1 MYAATS
7 NRSEVKLSPTM
18 DSGFWIIAVTIAIG
32 TWLTAVWAAFS
43 DLSRAGIRKL
53 EQSKHEGLIDRAELW
68 LDHRDDYRIAIR
80 VLSFINL
87 GLFALTS
94 ESLLVEVG
102 VQPSNAVFAA
112 LGFVVVLFLISETV
126 GHWVAA
132 YHWSILKFSAPL
144 LGPFRIAAIPINSF
158 QDRLARARDN
168 GDEEIRATTEDEI
181 MSLVEQDA
189 TEEEEDGSLEDNE
202 RRMIRGIFDLDE
214 TLVKEIMTPRV
225 DIDAL
230 NISSSIGEAKAHIV
244 ECGHSRIPVYRGT
257 VDSIVGLI
265 YSKHLLDDSRLA
277 AADNVE
283 QILQQPVF
291 VPETKNVGELL
302 DEFRQR
308 KKHMAVI
315 IDEYGGTCGIV
326 TIEDILEEIVGEIQD
341 EFDADEPPGHQ
352 TVSGGAFEIDARMP
366 IDEVNELLGVD
377 ISDDE
382 EYDTIGGYVTK
393 VLGRIPK
400 SMENVQVPG
409 LDVNILNADERKIS
423 RMLLTRNTLQTQNQ
437 IM

>member
-1 MYAATS
+1 
-7 NRSEVKLSPTM
+7 M
-18 DSGFWIIAVTIAIG
+18 DPGFWIIAVTIVIG
-32 TWLTAVWAAFS
+32 TWLTAVWAALS

-53 EQSKHEGLIDRAELW
+53 EQSKHEGLIDRAERW
-68 LDHRDDYRIAIR
+68 LDHRDDYRVAIR

-87 GLFALTS
+87 SLFALTS
-94 ESLLVEVG
+94 QSLLRNVG
-102 VQPSNAVFAA
+102 VQASNAVFVTLA
-112 LGFVVVLFLISETV
+112 LAVVLFLISETL
-126 GHWVAA
+126 GHWAAA
-132 YHWSILKFSAPL
+132 YHWSILKVSVPL
-144 LGPFRIAAIPINSF
+144 LSPFRIAAIPINSF
-158 QDRLARARDN
+158 QDRLARGRDN

-230 NISSSIGEAKAHIV
+230 NIVSSIGEAKAHIV

-257 VDSIVGLI
+257 VDSIVGVI

-283 QILQQPVF
+283 QIMQQPVF

-302 DEFRQR
+302 GEFRQR
-308 KKHMAVI
+308 KNHLAVI
-315 IDEYGGTCGIV
+315 IDEYGGTSGIV

-341 EFDADEPPGHQ
+341 EFDDDEPPGHQ
-352 TVSGGAFEIDARMP
+352 AVSGGALEVDARMP
-366 IDEVNELLGVD
+366 IDEVNELLDVD

-400 SMENVQVPG
+400 SMENVQIPG
-409 LDVNILNADERKIS
+409 LDVHILDADERKIS
-423 RMLLTRNTLQTQNQ
+423 RMLLTRNSLQTENQ
-437 IM
+437 II

>member
-1 MYAATS
+1 
-7 NRSEVKLSPTM
+7 
-18 DSGFWIIAVTIAIG
+18 
-32 TWLTAVWAAFS
+32 
-43 DLSRAGIRKL
+43 
-53 EQSKHEGLIDRAELW
+53 
-68 LDHRDDYRIAIR
+68 
-80 VLSFINL
+80 
-87 GLFALTS
+87 
-94 ESLLVEVG
+94 
-102 VQPSNAVFAA
+102 
-112 LGFVVVLFLISETV
+112 
-126 GHWVAA
+126 
-132 YHWSILKFSAPL
+132 
-144 LGPFRIAAIPINSF
+144 
-158 QDRLARARDN
+158 
-168 GDEEIRATTEDEI
+168 
-181 MSLVEQDA
+181 VEQDA

-230 NISSSIGEAKAHIV
+230 SIISSIGEAKAHIV

-257 VDSIVGLI
+257 VDSIVGVV

-277 AADNVE
+277 AADSVE
-283 QILQQPVF
+283 QIMQQPVF

-308 KKHMAVI
+308 KNHLAVI
-315 IDEYGGTCGIV
+315 IDEYGGTSGIV

-352 TVSGGAFEIDARMP
+352 NVSDGAFEIDARMP

-400 SMENVQVPG
+400 SMENVQVPW
-409 LDVNILNADERKIS
+409 LDVHILDADERKIS
-423 RMLLTRNTLQTQNQ
+423 RMRLTRNNLQTQNH

>member
-1 MYAATS
+1 
-7 NRSEVKLSPTM
+7 M
-18 DSGFWIIAVTIAIG
+18 DPGFWIIAITIVIG
-32 TWLTAVWAAFS
+32 TWLTAVWAALS

-53 EQSKHEGLIDRAELW
+53 EQSKHEGLITRAEFW

-87 GLFALTS
+87 SLFALTCQ
-94 ESLLVEVG
+94 SLLVKIGG
-102 VQPSNAVFAA
+102 VQASNAVFAS

-126 GHWVAA
+126 GHWVAV
-132 YHWSILKFSAPL
+132 YHWSILKFSVPL
-144 LGPFRIAAIPINSF
+144 FGPFRIAAIPINTF
-158 QDRLARARDN
+158 QDRLARGRDT

-230 NISSSIGEAKAHIV
+230 SIISSIGEAKAHIV

-257 VDSIVGLI
+257 VDSLVGVV

-277 AADNVE
+277 AADSVE
-283 QILQQPVF
+283 QIMQQPVF

-308 KKHMAVI
+308 KNHLAVI
-315 IDEYGGTCGIV
+315 IDEYGGTSGIV

-352 TVSGGAFEIDARMP
+352 NVSDGAFEIDARMP

-400 SMENVQVPG
+400 SMENVQVPW
-409 LDVNILNADERKIS
+409 LDVHILDADERKIS
-423 RMLLTRNTLQTQNQ
+423 RMRLTRNNLQTQNH

>member
-1 MYAATS
+1 
-7 NRSEVKLSPTM
+7 M
-18 DSGFWIIAVTIAIG
+18 DPGFWIIAVTIVIG
-32 TWLTAVWAAFS
+32 TWLTAVWAALS

-53 EQSKHEGLIDRAELW
+53 EQSKHEGLIDRAERW
-68 LDHRDDYRIAIR
+68 LDHRDDYRVAIR

-87 GLFALTS
+87 SLFALTS
-94 ESLLVEVG
+94 QSLLRNAG
-102 VQPSNAVFAA
+102 VQASNAVFVTLA
-112 LGFVVVLFLISETV
+112 LAVVLFLISETL
-126 GHWVAA
+126 GHWAAA
-132 YHWSILKFSAPL
+132 YHWSILKVSVPL
-144 LGPFRIAAIPINSF
+144 LSPFRIAAIPINSF
-158 QDRLARARDN
+158 QDRLARGRDN

-230 NISSSIGEAKAHIV
+230 NIISSIGEAKAHIV

-257 VDSIVGLI
+257 VDSIVGVI

-283 QILQQPVF
+283 QIMQQPVF

-302 DEFRQR
+302 GEFRQR
-308 KKHMAVI
+308 KNHLAVI
-315 IDEYGGTCGIV
+315 IDEYGGTSGIV

-341 EFDADEPPGHQ
+341 EFDDDEPPGHQ
-352 TVSGGAFEIDARMP
+352 AVSGGALEVDARMP
-366 IDEVNELLGVD
+366 IDEVNELLGMD
-377 ISDDE
+377 ISDDQ

-400 SMENVQVPG
+400 SMENVQIPG
-409 LDVNILNADERKIS
+409 LDVHILDADERKIS
-423 RMLLTRNTLQTQNQ
+423 RMLLTRNSLQTENQ
-437 IM
+437 II

>member
-1 MYAATS
+1 
-7 NRSEVKLSPTM
+7 M
-18 DSGFWIIAVTIAIG
+18 DPGFWIIAVTIVIG
-32 TWLTAVWAAFS
+32 TWLTAVWAALS

-53 EQSKHEGLIDRAELW
+53 EQSKHEGLIGRAERW
-68 LDHRDDYRIAIR
+68 LDHRDDYRVAIR

-94 ESLLVEVG
+94 QALLLNVG
-102 VQPSNAVFAA
+102 VQASNAVFAA
-112 LGFVVVLFLISETV
+112 LALVVVLFLISETL
-126 GHWVAA
+126 GHWAAA
-132 YHWSILKFSAPL
+132 YHWSILKVSVPL
-144 LGPFRIAAIPINSF
+144 LSPFRIAAIPINSF

-230 NISSSIGEAKAHIV
+230 NIISSIGEAKAHIV

-257 VDSIVGLI
+257 VDSIVGVI

-283 QILQQPVF
+283 QIMQQPVF

-308 KKHMAVI
+308 KNHLAVI
-315 IDEYGGTCGIV
+315 IDEYGGTSGIV

-341 EFDADEPPGHQ
+341 EFDDDEPPGHQ
-352 TVSGGAFEIDARMP
+352 AVSGGALEVDARMP

-400 SMENVQVPG
+400 SMENVQIPG
-409 LDVNILNADERKIS
+409 LDVHILDADERKIS
-423 RMLLTRNTLQTQNQ
+423 RMLLTRNSLQTENQ
-437 IM
+437 II

>member
-1 MYAATS
+1 
-7 NRSEVKLSPTM
+7 M
-18 DSGFWIIAVTIAIG
+18 DPGFWIIAVTIVIG
-32 TWLTAVWAAFS
+32 TWLTAVWAALS

-53 EQSKHEGLIDRAELW
+53 EQSKHEGLIDRAERW
-68 LDHRDDYRIAIR
+68 LDHRDDYRVAIR

-87 GLFALTS
+87 SLFALTS
-94 ESLLVEVG
+94 QSLLRNVG
-102 VQPSNAVFAA
+102 VQASNAVFVTLA
-112 LGFVVVLFLISETV
+112 LAVVLFLISETL
-126 GHWVAA
+126 GHWAAA
-132 YHWSILKFSAPL
+132 YHWSILKVSVPL
-144 LGPFRIAAIPINSF
+144 LSPFRIAAIPINSF
-158 QDRLARARDN
+158 QDRLARGRDN

-230 NISSSIGEAKAHIV
+230 NIISSIGEAKAHIV

-257 VDSIVGLI
+257 VDSIVGVI

-283 QILQQPVF
+283 QIMQQPVF

-302 DEFRQR
+302 GEFRQR
-308 KKHMAVI
+308 KNHLAVI
-315 IDEYGGTCGIV
+315 IDEYGGTSGIV

-341 EFDADEPPGHQ
+341 EFDDDEPPGHQ
-352 TVSGGAFEIDARMP
+352 AVSGGALEVDARMP
-366 IDEVNELLGVD
+366 IDEVNELLDVD

-400 SMENVQVPG
+400 SMENVQIPG
-409 LDVNILNADERKIS
+409 LDVHILDADERKIS
-423 RMLLTRNTLQTQNQ
+423 RMLLTRNSLQTENQ
-437 IM
+437 II

>member
-1 MYAATS
+1 
-7 NRSEVKLSPTM
+7 M
-18 DSGFWIIAVTIAIG
+18 DPGFWIIAVTIVIG
-32 TWLTAVWAAFS
+32 TWLTAVWAALS

-53 EQSKHEGLIDRAELW
+53 EQSKHEGLIDRAERW
-68 LDHRDDYRIAIR
+68 LDHRDDYRVAIR

-87 GLFALTS
+87 SLFALTS
-94 ESLLVEVG
+94 QTLLLNVG
-102 VQPSNAVFAA
+102 VQASNAVFAA
-112 LGFVVVLFLISETV
+112 LALVLVLFLISETL
-126 GHWVAA
+126 GHWAAA
-132 YHWSILKFSAPL
+132 YHWSILKVSVPL
-144 LGPFRIAAIPINSF
+144 LSPFRIAAIPINSF

-230 NISSSIGEAKAHIV
+230 NIISSIGEAKAHIV

-257 VDSIVGLI
+257 VDSIVGVI

-283 QILQQPVF
+283 QIMQQPVF

-308 KKHMAVI
+308 KNHLAVI
-315 IDEYGGTCGIV
+315 IDEYGGTSGIV

-341 EFDADEPPGHQ
+341 EFDDDEPPGHQ
-352 TVSGGAFEIDARMP
+352 AVSGGALEVDARMP

-400 SMENVQVPG
+400 SMENVQIPG
-409 LDVNILNADERKIS
+409 LDVHILDADERKIS
-423 RMLLTRNTLQTQNQ
+423 RMLLTRNSLQTENQ
-437 IM
+437 II

>member
-1 MYAATS
+1 
-7 NRSEVKLSPTM
+7 M
-18 DSGFWIIAVTIAIG
+18 DPGFWIIAITIVIG
-32 TWLTAVWAAFS
+32 TWLTAVWAALS

-53 EQSKHEGLIDRAELW
+53 EQSKHEGLITRAEFW

-87 GLFALTS
+87 SLFALTCQ
-94 ESLLVEVG
+94 SLLVKIGG
-102 VQPSNAVFAA
+102 VQASNAVFAS

-126 GHWVAA
+126 GHWVAV
-132 YHWSILKFSAPL
+132 YHWSILKFSVPL
-144 LGPFRIAAIPINSF
+144 FGPFRIAAIPINTF
-158 QDRLARARDN
+158 QDRLARGRDT

-230 NISSSIGEAKAHIV
+230 SIISSIGEAKAHIV

-257 VDSIVGLI
+257 VDSIVGVV

-277 AADNVE
+277 AADSVE
-283 QILQQPVF
+283 QIMQQPVF

-308 KKHMAVI
+308 KNHLAVI
-315 IDEYGGTCGIV
+315 IDEYGGTSGIV

-352 TVSGGAFEIDARMP
+352 NVSDGAFEIDARMP

-400 SMENVQVPG
+400 SMENVQVPW
-409 LDVNILNADERKIS
+409 LDVHILDADERKIS
-423 RMLLTRNTLQTQNQ
+423 RMRLTRNNLQTQNH